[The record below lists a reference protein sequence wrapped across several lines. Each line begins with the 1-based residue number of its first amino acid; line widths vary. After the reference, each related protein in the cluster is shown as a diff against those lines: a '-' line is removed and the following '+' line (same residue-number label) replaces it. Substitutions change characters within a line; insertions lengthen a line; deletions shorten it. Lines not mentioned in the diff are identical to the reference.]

1 MVRKVVHLDNLF
13 GLQVFNWLY
22 DSLLDLILDEG
33 IILLE
38 CECMGLAEGD
48 GVDLET
54 TSNTTGS
61 CLAALV
67 VDPST
72 VSIFSM
78 VQ

>member
-1 MVRKVVHLDNLF
+1 
-13 GLQVFNWLY
+13 
-22 DSLLDLILDEG
+22 
-33 IILLE
+33 
-38 CECMGLAEGD
+38 MGLAKGD

-61 CLAALV
+61 CLAALG